1 MQRPDPEVTTGIRD
15 AVMEMRETLFRIA
28 EVAVR
33 MNIPAHSTDLHSFI
47 QRANYNLG
55 EAEREL
61 SAL

>member
-1 MQRPDPEVTTGIRD
+1 MQRPNPEVTTGIRE
-15 AVMEMRETLFRIA
+15 AVVEMRETLFRIA
-28 EVAVR
+28 DVAIR
-33 MNIPAHSTDLHSFI
+33 MNIPGDSTDLHSFI